1 MPHVTMKDGAEI
13 YYRVVGEGY
22 PIVFIHGF
30 NASADLYEPQIKVF
44 SKRYKV
50 IAYDLRGF
58 GRSSKPP
65 ADIYPVT
72 LHAEDLH
79 TLLTELKI
87 ERTALVGC
95 SMGGCVTQ
103 QYCLDHSEKVSCAVL
118 YGAFPAGD
126 KFVARE
132 STDVA
137 GMEKSWRTVA
147 GRVQRTVK
155 ATLSERFLKYSPDAD
170 KQLAEVEEDSARNIA
185 PAAMANFRCFKEF
198 DLMDQLQNI
207 KVPTLVVCGGLDVV
221 TPPKASEYL
230 RDHIPGARLVTI
242 RGGHHV
248 NVEAPTDF
256 NEVVETFIAE
266 HIK

>member
-1 MPHVTMKDGAEI
+1 MPHITMKDGAEI

-22 PIVFIHGF
+22 PIVLIHGF
-30 NASADLYEPQIKVF
+30 GVSADLWKPQIKVF

-65 ADIYPVT
+65 ADIYPAT

-95 SMGGCVTQ
+95 SMGGCITQ
-103 QYCLDHSEKVSCAVL
+103 QYCLDHPEKVSAAVL
-118 YGAFPAGD
+118 YGTFPRGKDLAGI
-126 KFVARE
+126 
-132 STDVA
+132 
-137 GMEKSWRTVA
+137 MEDSLKTVA
-147 GRVQRTVK
+147 GRVELMVG
-155 ATLSERFLKYSPDAD
+155 ATQSDWFLKYSPDAD
-170 KQLAEVEEDSARNIA
+170 EQLAEIEEDSGRNIG
-185 PAAMANFRCFKEF
+185 AAMLANFRCFYEF
-198 DLMDQLQNI
+198 DVMDQLSKI
-207 KVPTLVVCGGLDVV
+207 KAPTLVVCGEQDTV
-221 TPPKASEYL
+221 TPRRASEYL
-230 RDHIPGARLVTI
+230 RDHIPGARLVTL

-248 NVEAPTDF
+248 NVESPTDF